1 MSLFVLL
8 SFTLLTSVASIA
20 QRNDVEKDK
29 LTETSHRTSL
39 REYLQ
44 IAQTDGIISKEQYVQ
59 LQDLAIR
66 LGLLLDDDGVGRLP
80 TEIPSDTPV
89 AKPGI
94 FMRLYNRLTLL
105 NVLYFGGGLLVMGA
119 STLFMTLAWEK
130 LSGISLFIVI
140 GSMSVCT
147 GGVGIM
153 FWNEEEYEMAGG
165 L

>member
-1 MSLFVLL
+1 MAPFVLL
-8 SFTLLTSVASIA
+8 FTLLTLSAASIA
-20 QRNDVEKDK
+20 QNDLEIRA
-29 LTETSHRTSL
+29 ETSPRTSL
-39 REYLQ
+39 KEYLQ
-44 IAQTDGIISKEQYVQ
+44 IAQTDGIISKEQFVQ

-66 LGLLLDDDGVGRLP
+66 LGLLLDDGIGLP
-80 TEIPSDTPV
+80 TEIPSEAPV
-89 AKPGI
+89 TKPGI

-130 LSGISLFIVI
+130 LSGISLWAII
-140 GSMSVCT
+140 GSMSVCA

>member
-1 MSLFVLL
+1 MALFVLL
-8 SFTLLTSVASIA
+8 LFTLLTSVASIT
-20 QRNDVEKDK
+20 QRNDAEKDK

-44 IAQTDGIISKEQYVQ
+44 IAQTDGIISKEQFVQ
-59 LQDLAIR
+59 LQNLAIR
-66 LGLLLDDDGVGRLP
+66 LGLLLDVDGVGLP
-80 TEIPSDTPV
+80 TESPSDTPV

-130 LSGISLFIVI
+130 LSGISLLIVI
-140 GSMSVCT
+140 GSMLVCT
-147 GGVGIM
+147 GDVGIM
-153 FWNEEEYEMAGG
+153 FWSEEEYEMAGG